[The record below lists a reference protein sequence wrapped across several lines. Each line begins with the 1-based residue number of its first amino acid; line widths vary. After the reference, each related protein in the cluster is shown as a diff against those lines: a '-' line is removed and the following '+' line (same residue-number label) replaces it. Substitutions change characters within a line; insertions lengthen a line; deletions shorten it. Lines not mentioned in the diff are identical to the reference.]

1 MSVFNASSLG
11 LLRAPIDK
19 MLSSEAVLGAV
30 ERQIG
35 RYAELRALR
44 CADQGGVEAVLCVK
58 GFSEEFRV
66 VLSKV
71 ELAEDG
77 SWFTPSEL
85 KADRAGIQALLD
97 DLVRGRRFPIPEKVR
112 PFTGMLKKLF
122 A

>member
-1 MSVFNASSLG
+1 MSFLKASSLG
-11 LLRAPIDK
+11 FLRAPIDK
-19 MLSSEAVLGAV
+19 LLSSEAVTGAV
-30 ERQIG
+30 EKQIG

-44 CADQGGVEAVLCVK
+44 CAEQGGLEAVLCVR

-77 SWFTPSEL
+77 TWFTPAEMN
-85 KADRAGIQALLD
+85 ADRDGIQSLLD
-97 DLVRGRRFPIPEKVR
+97 DLVVGRRFPIPEKVR
-112 PFTGMLKKLF
+112 PFTGMLKKIF